1 MNPLFFT
8 ANCAIGVLFTIGIAL
23 FTSENE
29 LPGMLSIAGATMI
42 AAVLT
47 EEG

>member
-1 MNPLFFT
+1 MNPLFLT
-8 ANCAIGVLFTIGIAL
+8 ANCAIGILFTVGIAL
-23 FTSENE
+23 FTYENE
-29 LPGMLSIAGATMI
+29 LPAMLSIAGATMI